1 MNKDTNFSSDK
12 TICCGKN
19 LLTLSK
25 PMVMGILNCTY
36 DSFFD
41 GGKYTNEKAIIERA
55 ENILNDGGNIIDI
68 GAVSSKP
75 GTMLLPIE
83 EERNRLKP
91 IISLLRK
98 HLPDAILSVDTCWS
112 EVAKTVVGEGAD
124 MINDISGGSFDEKMF
139 ETVAHLQVPYVLM
152 HTRGLPSDMQKNTDY
167 NNIVQE
173 IIMYFSE
180 KLNTLYRLG
189 VKDVIIDPGFGFAKT
204 LEQNY
209 SLMKNLKDF
218 STFFKEPLL
227 VGVSRKS
234 MIYNLL
240 NTDPNNA
247 LNGTTVLNTYALM
260 NGAKFIRVHDVKEA
274 VETIKIIETINK

>member
-25 PMVMGILNCTY
+25 PIVMGILNCTY

-75 GTMLLPIE
+75 GAMLLPIE

-180 KLNTLYRLG
+180 KLNTLYHLG

>member
-1 MNKDTNFSSDK
+1 MDKCIQSLLKAGEEVEILIINDGSTKDNTK
-12 TICCGKN
+12 EIAEKYQREYPTICKAINKENGGHGDAVN
-19 LLTLSK
+19 YGLANAT
-25 PMVMGILNCTY
+25 
-36 DSFFD
+36 
-41 GGKYTNEKAIIERA
+41 GKYFK
-55 ENILNDGGNIIDI
+55 
-68 GAVSSKP
+68 V
-75 GTMLLPIE
+75 
-83 EERNRLKP
+83 
-91 IISLLRK
+91 
-98 HLPDAILSVDTCWS
+98 VDSDDW
-112 EVAKTVVGEGAD
+112 V
-124 MINDISGGSFDEKMF
+124 DEKMF

-260 NGAKFIRVHDVKEA
+260 NGAKFIRVHDVKENLRA
-274 VETIKIIETINK
+274 VRMLEAILCPKHM